1 MKRKIFVPIMLLLC
15 TLSWQPCNVDAANRI
30 EQVHFAKGRSFTTI
44 SSQIKGYD
52 SVDYQISAR
61 KGQTMSVSLQTSNLS
76 NYFNI
81 TAPGANEALFIG
93 SSSGS
98 RYRGVLPGDG
108 VYTISVYLMRNAA
121 RRDERARYKL
131 KIDVTGKGDLP

>member
-1 MKRKIFVPIMLLLC
+1 MKKKIFALIALPLFFFSLHPD
-15 TLSWQPCNVDAANRI
+15 SVDAANRTK
-30 EQVHFAKGRSFTTI
+30 QLHFAKGMSSTTI
-44 SSQIKGYD
+44 RSQIRGYD

-81 TAPGANEALFIG
+81 TAPGATEALFIG

-98 RYRGVLPGDG
+98 RYRGRVPGDG

-121 RRDERARYKL
+121 RRDERAYYKL
-131 KIDVTGKGDLP
+131 RIDVTGKGER